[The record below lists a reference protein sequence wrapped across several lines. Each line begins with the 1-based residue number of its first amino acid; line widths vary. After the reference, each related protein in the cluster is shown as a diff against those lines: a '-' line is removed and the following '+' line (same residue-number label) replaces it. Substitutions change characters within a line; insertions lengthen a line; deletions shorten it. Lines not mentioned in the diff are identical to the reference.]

1 MLDFPEFC
9 VRQDM
14 FFDNTLSLF
23 VSQSFSPFL
32 SMDGKNETGRN
43 KIKAHYSESSKF
55 RQSPCLAEQ
64 GFPILASF
72 PLRRPPHPR
81 KMGEGAVSGGARHGT
96 LTKKGAGWG
105 LAERI
110 GKPCFPKGRCRQ
122 ANTVDNKKNTI
133 TSFVQRGVNYMR
145 ENRVK
150 QVNAIICE

>member
-110 GKPCFPKGRCRQ
+110 GKPWEKSQSMSEPIWE
-122 ANTVDNKKNTI
+122 TVFTGWERSDMI
-133 TSFVQRGVNYMR
+133 EER
-145 ENRVK
+145 
-150 QVNAIICE
+150 

>member
-1 MLDFPEFC
+1 
-9 VRQDM
+9 
-14 FFDNTLSLF
+14 
-23 VSQSFSPFL
+23 
-32 SMDGKNETGRN
+32 MDGKNETGRN

-96 LTKKGAGWG
+96 LTKKGAGGG

-110 GKPCFPKGRCRQ
+110 GKPCLAERVAWIKSLRQ
-122 ANTVDNKKNTI
+122 SEKSSVPV
-133 TSFVQRGVNYMR
+133 SQRWQIKIRIWRRSNPLLR
-145 ENRVK
+145 ESKCFQILDTRG
-150 QVNAIICE
+150 CGGPSRRRERTRETG